1 MIIKRLVLNSDIAS
15 SVVICYCWLLPLYQ
29 LRLFSLYKCWVS
41 ECVCVWLAVGMR
53 LSQVLYPLHDGK
65 LFVQLL
71 SEVCR
76 ELLLLFD
83 YDYLLNRSF
92 DLLII
97 RSVVAKCN
105 IPAQSNKTK
114 QMSYSC
120 CCRRHRNRQ
129 QLQDDNR

>member
-41 ECVCVWLAVGMR
+41 EGVCVWLAVGMC

-120 CCRRHRNRQ
+120 CCSRHRNRQ

>member
-15 SVVICYCWLLPLYQ
+15 CVVICYCWLLPLYQ

-41 ECVCVWLAVGMR
+41 ECVCVWLAVGMC

>member
-1 MIIKRLVLNSDIAS
+1 M
-15 SVVICYCWLLPLYQ
+15 
-29 LRLFSLYKCWVS
+29 
-41 ECVCVWLAVGMR
+41 CVWLAVGMR

-105 IPAQSNKTK
+105 IPAQSNTTK
-114 QMSYSC
+114 QMNYSC

>member
-29 LRLFSLYKCWVS
+29 LRLFSLHKCWVS
-41 ECVCVWLAVGMR
+41 ECVCVVVDMR

-97 RSVVAKCN
+97 RSVAKCN

-120 CCRRHRNRQ
+120 CYSRHRNRQ